1 MNRAI
6 VIAFIVLICSTAIF
20 AESNFEPVEPTGLPY
35 HIIVSNIAVNGA
47 PVPAGAEIGI
57 FDENLCVG
65 SFTVESQGQTNLD
78 IVAWQGNPGYGL
90 AGFVVGHPITFKI
103 WVQIYGEW
111 QLLDAAATFSTGDG
125 NFGSDSYSVAALAAT
140 SDDVPALSITPSIL
154 DFGNVTVGQNS
165 SETFTISNTGSAR
178 LTINGISS
186 NNSRF
191 SLGTYPNYLDSGQS
205 ADVTVTFNPD
215 AAVLTSATI
224 TISSDDPANLQ
235 KTISVS
241 GQGIPMQQALIQVS
255 PTSLNFGYVP
265 LGTTVT
271 QNVLIQNTGNQTL
284 TLSNIYS
291 SSSGFTPLPTVAAI
305 DVGASYTLPVQFTPS
320 GAGSISGTLTIIS
333 NAGNTPNLN
342 IGLSGT
348 GYTTHFTP
356 VAETGLPYTIVIN
369 SAMVDGHN
377 LQTGDQIAVFDGEL
391 CVGSVVYR
399 GSLPL
404 QLVAWRGD
412 AGQSLPGFT
421 VGQPMIFK
429 VWATTYGQ
437 TVELA
442 PAVSFIQ
449 GNGNFGDGEFS
460 VITISANSGLQPV
473 IDVDAEVLNF
483 EPLQVGSQ
491 TTLTLSVENKGLS
504 DLTVT
509 NISSSN
515 GAFWASPTNFTL
527 APNALRAIT
536 VTFQPQSAIPY
547 ATSLT
552 IYSNDPDTPTLTVQ
566 MTGQG
571 LTGTARNIQVSTT
584 PIHFPPAKRG
594 ETSSASLTLFNS
606 GSDVL
611 TISSVQFS
619 DAHFATSVSNFQIAV
634 GASYNLP
641 LTFSP
646 DDVGLFSGNLTI
658 TNNSQNSPT
667 ITIALSGAGYEGYFQ
682 PVKVTGLPYTII
694 IDSLICTSLIEP
706 QAGDEIGI
714 FDDQLCVGI
723 GIVENPS
730 MTLSITCWQADN
742 SQGLAGFTKGHPIK
756 IRYFGRRDGG
766 EHLFATNFTLI
777 EGDGRFGT
785 GAFSSMLDFLDHEI
799 PNLVPPQN
807 FTFANNIQNITLVW
821 ESYTTQNIAGFAVY
835 RSNNPEFTLESI
847 SLLEELNSSA
857 ITYIDSN
864 IVNDAIYYYAIT
876 AKDTINRVS
885 EPVYLGPVQAVY
897 IDVQDVAFAQ
907 RKDGSALV
915 DVNFTFSG
923 HDTTY
928 YLVQPLVS
936 IDNGNSWLELTRTS
950 GEVGNVRPGV
960 NRHFIWDFG
969 QEMPDSYYKN
979 VKVKVIVSTK

>member
-1 MNRAI
+1 M
-6 VIAFIVLICSTAIF
+6 FLICSTASL
-20 AESNFEPVEPTGLPY
+20 AEPYFESVEPTGLPY
-35 HIIVSNIAVNGA
+35 HIIVSNITVNGA

-78 IVAWQGNPGYGL
+78 IVAWQGNPSYGL

-103 WVQIYGEW
+103 WLEFYGEW
-111 QLLDAAATFSTGDG
+111 QLLDATATFSTGDG
-125 NFGSDSYSVAALAAT
+125 NFGSGSYSVAALAAT
-140 SDDVPALSITPSIL
+140 SGELPAISITPTSL
-154 DFGNVTVGQNS
+154 DFGTVTIYQNS
-165 SETFTISNTGSAR
+165 AETFTISNTGSAR

-186 NNSRF
+186 NNYCF

-224 TISSDDPANLQ
+224 TISSNDPASPH

-241 GQGIPMQQALIQVS
+241 GQGIPLQQALIQVS
-255 PTSLNFGYVP
+255 QTSLNFGYVP
-265 LGTTVT
+265 VGAAVT
-271 QNVLIQNTGNQTL
+271 QNILVQNTGNQALNVTNITSNNTRFVPL
-284 TLSNIYS
+284 NTTFSVDAGATYALS
-291 SSSGFTPLPTVAAI
+291 
-305 DVGASYTLPVQFTPS
+305 VQFEPNGVGQES
-320 GAGSISGTLTIIS
+320 GNLTIVS
-333 NAGNTPNLN
+333 NAGNTSNLN
-342 IGLSGT
+342 IELNGT

-369 SAMVDGHN
+369 NAMVDGHN
-377 LQTGDQIAVFDGEL
+377 LQTGDQIAVFDGDL
-391 CVGSVVYR
+391 CVGSAVYR

-412 AGQSLPGFT
+412 VGQSLPGFT
-421 VGQPMIFK
+421 VGQPMSFK
-429 VWATTYGQ
+429 VWATTYGHI
-437 TVELA
+437 VELA

-473 IDVDAEVLNF
+473 IDADADILNF
-483 EPLQVGSQ
+483 EPLKVGSQ
-491 TTLTLSVENKGLS
+491 TTLTLTVENKGLS

-509 NISSSN
+509 NVTSSN
-515 GAFWASPTNFTL
+515 GAFWASPTSFTL
-527 APNALRAIT
+527 EPNASRAIT

-552 IYSNDPDTPTLTVQ
+552 ISSNDPDAPTLTVQ

-571 LTGTARNIQVSTT
+571 LPGTARNIQVSTT

-594 ETSSASLTLFNS
+594 GMSSTNLTLFNS

-619 DAHFATSVSNFQIAV
+619 DAHFATSVSDFQIAV

-641 LTFSP
+641 LSFNP
-646 DDVGLFSGNLTI
+646 DAVGLFSGNLTI

-667 ITIALSGAGYEGYFQ
+667 ITIALSGAGYEGYFK
-682 PVKVTGLPYTII
+682 PVKATGLPYTII
-694 IDSLICTSLIEP
+694 IDSLICKSLIEP

-723 GIVENPS
+723 GIIENPS
-730 MTLSITCWQADN
+730 VTLSITCWQADN
-742 SQGLAGFTKGHPIK
+742 SQGLVGFTKGHPIK
-756 IRYFGRRDGG
+756 IRYFGRRDGE

-785 GAFSSMLDFLDHEI
+785 GAFSSVENILNHEI
-799 PNLVPPQN
+799 PNLIPPQN
-807 FTFANNIQNITLVW
+807 ISSLNNIQNITLVW
-821 ESYTTQNIAGFAVY
+821 DSYLTQNVTGFSIY
-835 RSNNPEFTLESI
+835 RSQIPAFELETA
-847 SLLEELNSSA
+847 LLLGELNST
-857 ITYIDSN
+857 ITTFIDTN
-864 IVNDAIYYYAIT
+864 IVNNAIYYYAVT
-876 AKDTINRVS
+876 ASDTINRIS
-885 EPVYLGPVQAVY
+885 EPAYFGPVQAIY
-897 IDVQDVAFAQ
+897 IDVQEVAFAQ

-936 IDNGNSWLELTRTS
+936 IDDGNSWLELTRTS

-960 NRHFIWDFG
+960 NRQFIWNFG

-979 VKVKVIVSTK
+979 VKIKVIVSTR